1 MTRIFNQKFLKIIL
15 ARFYSL
21 SLSLSLLGGAEM
33 DRVCNSEQHRA
44 L

>member
-21 SLSLSLLGGAEM
+21 SLSLLGGAGM
-33 DRVCNSEQHRA
+33 DRVCDSEQHRA